1 MGVATNA
8 NSILH
13 NTLTTGEYRPAGV
26 QKTLSPSMDIQVASN
41 FERLLYNAC
50 GNDGDKIR
58 ARMEDFAQQ
67 NTLRIPDGEI
77 AAIRSDF
84 VSYAVDD
91 EMTLA
96 EIKTHY
102 AKTGGLID
110 PHTAV
115 GRVAAQAHGRQVRQ
129 HGHAGGQDLN
139 FVAFE
144 I

>member
-1 MGVATNA
+1 
-8 NSILH
+8 
-13 NTLTTGEYRPAGV
+13 
-26 QKTLSPSMDIQVASN
+26 
-41 FERLLYNAC
+41 
-50 GNDGDKIR
+50 
-58 ARMEDFAQQ
+58 MEDFAQQ

-84 VSYAVDD
+84 VSCAVDD

-115 GRVAAQAHGRQVRQ
+115 GRVAAQALRRDGKLQGRTITLSTAHPAKFPDAVTT
-129 HGHAGGQDLN
+129 ATGQDPALTAGWAGL
-139 FVAFE
+139 FDKPEYMTRAPADAAAIADIIAARFRA
-144 I
+144 